1 MMVGNTH
8 LCMVSI
14 VIRSFKLIPINTSV
28 HNLQFII
35 HNFMDSVEQK
45 YRRIRSDLQG
55 GGLALG
61 LVFLTG
67 TLWYALVEKWHW
79 LDAVYMT
86 VITLTT
92 VGYGETHPLGDRGH
106 IFTIALILAGVI
118 TIGYIVNRFT
128 EALIEGYFIEGRRLR
143 QQKKL
148 VESLTEHF
156 IICGFGRIGRQIA
169 AEFAV
174 EQTAFVVIDADSEQ
188 VKIAQ
193 SEGYNAIQADA
204 TLDETLLK
212 MGVEKAACLVAALP
226 SDAENLYIILSAKSL
241 NPGLRAI
248 ARASNEEAV
257 QKLQRAGADKVISPY
272 ITGAKR
278 MAAAA
283 LRPQV
288 MDFMDGI
295 MTSDRSFY
303 MEEFLIDAQTCP
315 VAGLSLRE
323 ARLRSQSG
331 SLVLAVRRRDGNL
344 IVGPTGETIIMAQD
358 MLICMGTADQLRVL
372 NQILDP
378 IAPRTN

>member
-1 MMVGNTH
+1 
-8 LCMVSI
+8 
-14 VIRSFKLIPINTSV
+14 
-28 HNLQFII
+28 
-35 HNFMDSVEQK
+35 MDSVEQK
-45 YRRIRSDLQG
+45 YRRIRSDLQKG
-55 GGLALG
+55 GFVLG
-61 LVFLTG
+61 LVFIVG
-67 TLWYALVEKWHW
+67 TLWYSLIEKWHW

-92 VGYGETHPLGDRGH
+92 VGYGETQPLGDRGRV
-106 IFTIALILAGVI
+106 FTIALILSGVT
-118 TIGYIVNRFT
+118 TIGYIANRFT
-128 EALIEGYFIEGRRLR
+128 EALIEGYFVEGRRLR

-169 AEFAV
+169 ADFAV
-174 EQTAFVVIDADSEQ
+174 EGTSFVVIDASSEQ

-193 SEGYNAIQADA
+193 TEGYNALQADA

-241 NPGLRAI
+241 NPQIRAI

-295 MTSDRSFY
+295 VKSDRSFY
-303 MEEFLIDAQTCP
+303 LEEFLIDAQTCP

-331 SLVLAVRRRDGNL
+331 SLVLAVRRHDGNL
-344 IVGPTGETIIMAQD
+344 IVGPTGETMIMAQD

-378 IAPRTN
+378 LTPRAG

>member
-1 MMVGNTH
+1 
-8 LCMVSI
+8 
-14 VIRSFKLIPINTSV
+14 
-28 HNLQFII
+28 
-35 HNFMDSVEQK
+35 MDSVEQK
-45 YRRIRSDLQG
+45 YRRIRTDLQRG
-55 GGLALG
+55 GFALAL
-61 LVFLTG
+61 VFIAG
-67 TLWYALVEKWHW
+67 TLWYSLIEGWHW

-92 VGYGETHPLGDRGH
+92 VGYGETHQLGDRGR
-106 IFTIALILAGVI
+106 IFTIALIVAGVL

-128 EALIEGYFIEGRRLR
+128 EAIVEGYFIDGRRLR
-143 QQKKL
+143 QQRKL
-148 VESLTEHF
+148 VDSLAEHF

-169 AEFAV
+169 TEFAA
-174 EQTAFVVIDADSEQ
+174 EGTKFVIADASSEQ

-193 SEGYNAIQADA
+193 AEGHSAIQADA

-212 MGVEKAACLVAALP
+212 MGIQKAACLVAALP
-226 SDAENLYIILSAKSL
+226 SDAENLYIILSAKTL
-241 NPGLRAI
+241 NPNIRAI

-257 QKLQRAGADKVISPY
+257 LKLQRAGADKVISPY

-295 MTSDRSFY
+295 VASDRSFY

-344 IVGPTGETIIMAQD
+344 IVGPTGETIIMGDD

-378 IAPRTN
+378 LTPTIDRR

>member
-1 MMVGNTH
+1 
-8 LCMVSI
+8 
-14 VIRSFKLIPINTSV
+14 
-28 HNLQFII
+28 
-35 HNFMDSVEQK
+35 MDSVEQK

-174 EQTAFVVIDADSEQ
+174 EQTAFVVIDADVEQ

-257 QKLQRAGADKVISPY
+257 QKLQRAGANKVISPY

>member
-1 MMVGNTH
+1 
-8 LCMVSI
+8 
-14 VIRSFKLIPINTSV
+14 
-28 HNLQFII
+28 
-35 HNFMDSVEQK
+35 MDSVEQK

-174 EQTAFVVIDADSEQ
+174 EQTAFVVIDADVEQ

>member
-1 MMVGNTH
+1 MY
-8 LCMVSI
+8 SA
-14 VIRSFKLIPINTSV
+14 
-28 HNLQFII
+28 
-35 HNFMDSVEQK
+35 EQK
-45 YRRIRSDLQG
+45 YRRIRSELQRG
-55 GGLALG
+55 GFALG
-61 LVFLTG
+61 LVFIIG
-67 TLWYALVEKWHW
+67 TLWYSLVEQWDL

-86 VITLTT
+86 IITLTT
-92 VGYGETHPLGDRGH
+92 VGYGETHPLGDRGR

-128 EALIEGYFIEGRRLR
+128 EALIEGYFVEGRRLR
-143 QQKKL
+143 QQRKL

-174 EQTAFVVIDADSEQ
+174 EGTAFVVVDASSKQ
-188 VKIAQ
+188 VSIAQ
-193 SEGYNAIQADA
+193 MEGYNSLQADA

-212 MGVEKAACLVAALP
+212 VGIEKATCLVAALP

-241 NPGLRAI
+241 NPGIRAI

-295 MTSDRSFY
+295 MKSDRSFY
-303 MEEFLIDAQTCP
+303 MEEFLIDVETCP

-331 SLVLAVRRRDGNL
+331 SLVLAVRRRDGTL
-344 IVGPTGETIIMAQD
+344 IVGPTGETIIMAED

-372 NQILDP
+372 NQILVP
-378 IAPRTN
+378 LIPSR

>member
-1 MMVGNTH
+1 
-8 LCMVSI
+8 
-14 VIRSFKLIPINTSV
+14 
-28 HNLQFII
+28 
-35 HNFMDSVEQK
+35 MDSVEQK
-45 YRRIRSDLQG
+45 YQRIRTDLQRG
-55 GGLALG
+55 AIALS
-61 LVFLTG
+61 LIFIAG
-67 TLWYALVEKWHW
+67 TLWYGLVEQWPW

-92 VGYGETHPLGDRGH
+92 VGYGEIQPLGDRGR
-106 IFTIALILAGVI
+106 IFTIGLILAGVI

-128 EALIEGYFIEGRRLR
+128 EALIEGYFIEGRRLK

-174 EQTAFVVIDADSEQ
+174 ENTAFVVIDASSEQ

-193 SEGYNAIQADA
+193 TEGYSAVQADA
-204 TLDETLLK
+204 TLDATLIE
-212 MGVEKAACLVAALP
+212 MGIEKAACLVAALP

-241 NPGLRAI
+241 NPKIRAI

-278 MAAAA
+278 MASAA

-331 SLVLAVRRRDGNL
+331 ALVLAVRRGDGNL
-344 IVGPTGETIIMAQD
+344 IVGPNGETMLMAQD

-372 NQILDP
+372 NRILDP
-378 IAPRTN
+378 LTPRIDRF

>member
-1 MMVGNTH
+1 V
-8 LCMVSI
+8 
-14 VIRSFKLIPINTSV
+14 
-28 HNLQFII
+28 
-35 HNFMDSVEQK
+35 DSVEQK

-55 GGLALG
+55 GGFALG
-61 LVFLTG
+61 LIFIVG
-67 TLWYALVEKWHW
+67 TLWYSLVEQWHW

-128 EALIEGYFIEGRRLR
+128 EALIEGYFVEGRRLR
-143 QQKKL
+143 QQQKL

-174 EQTAFVVIDADSEQ
+174 EGTAFVVIDASIEQ

-193 SEGYNAIQADA
+193 IEGYNAIQADA
-204 TLDETLLK
+204 TLDETLIK

-257 QKLQRAGADKVISPY
+257 RKLQRAGADKVISPY

-295 MTSDRSFY
+295 VASDRSFY
-303 MEEFLIDAQTCP
+303 MEEFLIDPETCP

-378 IAPRTN
+378 IAPRTAGR

>member
-1 MMVGNTH
+1 MPIDNLGNVANGIGDRLTTT
-8 LCMVSI
+8 
-14 VIRSFKLIPINTSV
+14 FY
-28 HNLQFII
+28 LQFII
-35 HNFMDSVEQK
+35 HNLDLVDSVEQK
-45 YRRIRSDLQG
+45 YRRIRIDLQRG
-55 GGLALG
+55 AFALT
-61 LVFLTG
+61 LIFIAG
-67 TLWYALVEKWHW
+67 TLWYRLVEQWHW

-92 VGYGETHPLGDRGH
+92 VGYGEIQPLGDRGR

-169 AEFAV
+169 TEFAV
-174 EQTAFVVIDADSEQ
+174 EGTPFVVIDASSEQ

-193 SEGYNAIQADA
+193 TEGYSAVQADA
-204 TLDETLLK
+204 TLDATLIE

-241 NPGLRAI
+241 NPKIRAI

-303 MEEFLIDAQTCP
+303 MEEFLIDAKTCP

-331 SLVLAVRRRDGNL
+331 SLVLAVRRRDGDL
-344 IVGPTGETIIMAQD
+344 IVGPTGETILMPQD

-372 NQILDP
+372 NRILDP
-378 IAPRTN
+378 LTPRVDRF